1 MIPVNRAA
9 VTAERG
15 RSDGAEEIATAAAT
29 DTDVPTLGRRRRLGD
44 WTSDATG
51 VSTPRSGMAVVDIS
65 VGP

>member
-29 DTDVPTLGRRRRLGD
+29 DTDAPSLGRRIRLGERI
-44 WTSDATG
+44 SDATG
-51 VSTPRSGMAVVDIS
+51 VSTPRFGMAVVDIS
-65 VGP
+65 VGR

>member
-1 MIPVNRAA
+1 MNPVNRAA
-9 VTAERG
+9 VAAERG

-29 DTDVPTLGRRRRLGD
+29 DTDVPSLGKQIRLCD
-44 WTSDATG
+44 RTSDANG